1 MTKSIERLNEMELLY
16 KEVKKDNKELKKF
29 LKFFKMMDKNSAK
42 LAKYYHNNLLKDIE
56 KTEIINEITNQ
67 DSIYEE
73 LVDQDVSIRK
83 LIKLCAD
90 YINK

>member
-1 MTKSIERLNEMELLY
+1 MAKSIDRLNEMELLY
-16 KEVKKDNKELKKF
+16 KEVKQDNKELKKF
-29 LKFFKMMDKNSAK
+29 LKLLKEMDKRSGK
-42 LAKYYHNNLLKDIE
+42 LAKYYHNEWLEDIE
-56 KTEIINEITNQ
+56 STDINNEITNQ

-73 LVDQDVSIRK
+73 LVDQDISIRK